1 MDISNI
7 KNFITANA
15 GKSLL
20 VGRKYSPE
28 ILTGVGVAGV
38 VTAAVLACRATLK
51 LFDVIIPTIKV
62 MLQDVVSEGTQRL
75 LFGDS
80 RRRNVSNSRSTA
92 SYTSYNRYYDRE
104 PRQREEPRMSHR
116 EYCKKCYKRIY

>member
-28 ILTGVGVAGV
+28 ILTAVGVGTFAPSGW
-38 VTAAVLACRATLK
+38 
-51 LFDVIIPTIKV
+51 D
-62 MLQDVVSEGTQRL
+62 
-75 LFGDS
+75 
-80 RRRNVSNSRSTA
+80 
-92 SYTSYNRYYDRE
+92 
-104 PRQREEPRMSHR
+104 R